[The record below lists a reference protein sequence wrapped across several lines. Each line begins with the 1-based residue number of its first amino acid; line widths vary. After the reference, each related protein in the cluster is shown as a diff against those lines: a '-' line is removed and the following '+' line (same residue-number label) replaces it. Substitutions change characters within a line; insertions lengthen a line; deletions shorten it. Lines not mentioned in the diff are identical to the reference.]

1 MEKICF
7 DIKNCKVAFLD
18 KHVLEIERLAIH
30 QFDRIGIVGKNGAG
44 KSTLLKL
51 LAGELKPMN
60 GEVQHHVELGYFA
73 QIEGPNAGTAD
84 PKLIGTLG
92 LDQNKQHLSG
102 GEQTKVKLA
111 QLFTHYYEALLIDEP
126 TTHLD
131 QDGIAFLQEQ
141 LMYYYGALV
150 LISHDRALLD
160 DLVTTIWEVED
171 GKVTV
176 YPGNY
181 TNYAALKQQENVQ
194 QAEAYE
200 QYRKEKLRLEKAVQ
214 EKKEKAR
221 KITQDRAKVKEK
233 PNRMFETK
241 SKGTSEKAMQ
251 RSAKAIAQRIEQM
264 TVKEAPK
271 EHHHIQFRQSNVLEM
286 HNKFPIIADQLTLT
300 AGERVLLKDVRFQFP
315 LGKVIAITGKNGSG
329 KSTLLKHLLSK
340 GEGVT
345 ISPKVV
351 FGYYDQLAYQFP
363 KDDTVFDF
371 IANQSDY
378 RESEIRAVLHAM
390 NFTGNDIKK
399 YVQQLSGGETIRLL
413 LCQLFLGQYNVLV
426 LDEPTNF
433 LDVFC
438 IEALEHFLHQYK
450 GTVIVVSHDQRFIER
465 VADEVY
471 TIDDETLSFIQQ

>member
-1 MEKICF
+1 I
-7 DIKNCKVAFLD
+7 
-18 KHVLEIERLAIH
+18 
-30 QFDRIGIVGKNGAG
+30 
-44 KSTLLKL
+44 TLMFFFSSRRRHTRSKRDWSSDVCSSDL
-51 LAGELKPMN
+51 
-60 GEVQHHVELGYFA
+60 
-73 QIEGPNAGTAD
+73 
-84 PKLIGTLG
+84 
-92 LDQNKQHLSG
+92 NKQHLSG

-141 LMYYYGALV
+141 LRYYYGALV

-300 AGERVLLKDVRFQFP
+300 AGE
-315 LGKVIAITGKNGSG
+315 
-329 KSTLLKHLLSK
+329 
-340 GEGVT
+340 
-345 ISPKVV
+345 
-351 FGYYDQLAYQFP
+351 
-363 KDDTVFDF
+363 
-371 IANQSDY
+371 
-378 RESEIRAVLHAM
+378 
-390 NFTGNDIKK
+390 
-399 YVQQLSGGETIRLL
+399 
-413 LCQLFLGQYNVLV
+413 
-426 LDEPTNF
+426 
-433 LDVFC
+433 
-438 IEALEHFLHQYK
+438 
-450 GTVIVVSHDQRFIER
+450 
-465 VADEVY
+465 
-471 TIDDETLSFIQQ
+471 